1 MFLGI
6 KNIHLVGIG
15 GSGMCGIA
23 EILHNLGFKVTGSDL
38 SESETITHLRELGIT
53 VYIGHSEKN
62 LGDAE
67 VLVKS
72 TAVPE
77 TNPEIQEGFRKKI
90 PVIRR
95 AEMLGELMRLKE
107 GIAVAGTHG
116 KTTTTSMIATVLHY
130 AKFDPTIIIGG
141 RLSLIGSHAKLGKSE
156 FLVAEADE
164 SDGSFL
170 SLLPSIG
177 IITNIDNDHLDFY
190 GSFSKIKDAFI
201 SFANNV
207 PFYGF
212 ACICLDCE
220 NIQEILP
227 HLTKFYITYG
237 IETNADFQ
245 ARDIKFDHKSSRY
258 NLYFKNKLLGGIKLQ
273 VPGKATVL
281 NSLAAIA
288 TSHELGIDFKTYSMG
303 ISKYQR
309 LHRRMEFMGKCK
321 GAMVFNDYGHH
332 PTEVK
337 VTLQTFKQI
346 KKNRLI
352 AVFQPHRYS
361 RTKLL
366 LDDFGKSFY
375 NADILYVTDIYPA
388 GEKPIKGISGK
399 LLAETVKKFGFKNI
413 KFISDKNKLLKILK
427 KTCQPDDIILFL
439 GAGDIWKV
447 GLDII
452 DNKESK

>member
-6 KNIHLVGIG
+6 KNIHFVGIG

-38 SESETITHLRELGIT
+38 SESETVAHLRELGIP
-53 VYIGHSEKN
+53 VFIGHSEKN

-116 KTTTTSMIATVLHY
+116 KTTTTSMVATIMHF
-130 AKFDPTIIIGG
+130 AKLDPTIIIGG
-141 RLSLIGSHAKLGKSE
+141 RLSLIESHAKLGKSE

-190 GSFSKIKDAFI
+190 ESFSKIKDAFI

-212 ACICLDCE
+212 VCICLDCE

-245 ARDIKFDHKSSRY
+245 ARDIKFDYKSTTY
-258 NLYFKNKLLGGIKLQ
+258 NLYFKNELLGGIKLQ

-288 TSHELGIDFKTYSMG
+288 TSHELGINFKTYSKG
-303 ISKYQR
+303 ISKYQG

-375 NADILYVTDIYPA
+375 NADILYITDIYPA
-388 GEKPIKGISGK
+388 GEKPIRGISGK

-413 KFISDKNKLLKILK
+413 KFISDKNKLLKILI

-447 GLDII
+447 GLDLI
-452 DNKESK
+452 DSKESK